1 MDRSFWKTVLAT
13 TLGALIAA
21 AIVYGVCLLLA
32 PAGMHPRELMGQMNR
47 SIPAKPV
54 AVTPAK
60 SQESRPPA
68 ATAPSQPSVVVLAA
82 PASAATGTVS
92 GAGEAAFTDARK
104 EAAWQKY
111 YKRSPLCDKPDGSG
125 FVECA
130 NQHIRA
136 RRNFESLYA
145 AGKL

>member
-13 TLGALIAA
+13 TLGVLIAA
-21 AIVYGVCLLLA
+21 AILYGLCLALW
-32 PAGMHPRELMGQMNR
+32 PAGLAMHDLMGQMNR
-47 SIPAKPV
+47 SIPARPV
-54 AVTPAK
+54 AVAPPKPAPVATPATG
-60 SQESRPPA
+60 A
-68 ATAPSQPSVVVLAA
+68 APNTVVLAA
-82 PASAATGTVS
+82 PAASAPSGSAETV
-92 GAGEAAFTDARK
+92 ATDARK

-111 YKRSPLCDKPDGSG
+111 YKRSAQCDKPDGSG

-136 RRNFESLYA
+136 RRTFEALYA

>member
-13 TLGALIAA
+13 TLGVLIAA
-21 AIVYGVCLLLA
+21 AIVYGVCLLVA
-32 PAGMHPRELMGQMNR
+32 PAGMHPRELMGQLNR

-54 AVTPAK
+54 AVTPPK
-60 SQESRPPA
+60 PQENKPPA
-68 ATAPSQPSVVVLAA
+68 AAAPSQPAVVVLAA
-82 PASAATGTVS
+82 PASAATGTIS
-92 GAGEAAFTDARK
+92 GTGDAAFTDARK

-111 YKRSPLCDKPDGSG
+111 YKRSAQCDKPDGSG

-136 RRNFESLYA
+136 RRNFEALYA